1 MNTLRSSNPKVAL
14 LQQRI
19 KMARRGQRFYVFA
32 LLTVCAGVGF
42 ISMYDLGIAGPI
54 AHALFL
60 VLTFMWGWGYGIDDY
75 DRYEYEAELGNELM
89 KDLIN
94 D

>member
-1 MNTLRSSNPKVAL
+1 MNTLSSSNPQVTL
-14 LQQRI
+14 LKKRI
-19 KMARRGQRFYVFA
+19 KMARRGQRFYICA
-32 LLTVCAGVGF
+32 LVAVCVGVGF

-60 VLTFMWGWGYGIDDY
+60 VLTFMWGWGYAIDDY
-75 DRYEYEAELGNELM
+75 DRYDYESQLYNELM
-89 KDLIN
+89 KEHIN